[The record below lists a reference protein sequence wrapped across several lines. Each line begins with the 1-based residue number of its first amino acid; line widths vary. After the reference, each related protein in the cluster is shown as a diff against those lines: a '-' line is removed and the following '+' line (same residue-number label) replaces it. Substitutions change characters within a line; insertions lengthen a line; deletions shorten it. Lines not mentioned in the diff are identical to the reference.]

1 MRTTWLPP
9 PAVTFLCAW
18 AMWGLAGA
26 PAWSDLLIGPQ
37 NWGWSQR
44 VGVMVWCVA
53 LSLMVLALSAMLAM
67 RTTPNPMVPEQAT
80 ALVQTGLFS
89 VSRNPI
95 YVADAMVLMGWAAW
109 LASGSALLVL
119 PVFVGY
125 ITIMQ
130 IRAEE
135 QALSAVFGDDYH
147 AYCQRVRRWV

>member
-1 MRTTWLPP
+1 
-9 PAVTFLCAW
+9 
-18 AMWGLAGA
+18 
-26 PAWSDLLIGPQ
+26 
-37 NWGWSQR
+37 
-44 VGVMVWCVA
+44 MVWCVA

-67 RTTPNPMVPEQAT
+67 RTTPNPMAPEQAT

-135 QALSAVFGDDYH
+135 QALSEVFGDDYH

>member
-1 MRTTWLPP
+1 
-9 PAVTFLCAW
+9 
-18 AMWGLAGA
+18 
-26 PAWSDLLIGPQ
+26 
-37 NWGWSQR
+37 
-44 VGVMVWCVA
+44 MVWCVA

-67 RTTPNPMVPEQAT
+67 RNTPNPMVPEQAT

>member
-9 PAVTFLCAW
+9 PAVTLLCAW
-18 AMWGLAGA
+18 AMWGVAGA
-26 PAWSDLLIGPQ
+26 PAWPGLLIGPQ

-44 VGVMVWCVA
+44 AGVLVWCVA
-53 LSLMVLALSAMLAM
+53 LSLMLLALSAMLAM
-67 RTTPNPMVPEQAT
+67 RTTPNPIAPEQAT
-80 ALVQTGLFS
+80 VLVQTGLFS

-95 YVADAMVLMGWAAW
+95 YAADAMVLMGWAAW
-109 LASGSALLVL
+109 LANGLALLVL

-135 QALSAVFGDDYH
+135 QALSTVFGDDYQ
-147 AYCQRVRRWV
+147 AYCRRVRRWV

>member
-1 MRTTWLPP
+1 MSATNKHSLTH
-9 PAVTFLCAW
+9 TH
-18 AMWGLAGA
+18 LAGPETEQHGVECA
-26 PAWSDLLIGPQ
+26 KSTGFDPQ
-37 NWGWSQR
+37 
-44 VGVMVWCVA
+44 C
-53 LSLMVLALSAMLAM
+53 
-67 RTTPNPMVPEQAT
+67 